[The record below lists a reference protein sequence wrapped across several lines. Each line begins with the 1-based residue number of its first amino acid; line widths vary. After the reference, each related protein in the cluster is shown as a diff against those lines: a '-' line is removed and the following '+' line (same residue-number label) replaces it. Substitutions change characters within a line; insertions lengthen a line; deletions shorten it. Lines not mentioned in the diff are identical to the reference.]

1 MRQSC
6 DKTGPDDDEAH
17 RGIPRDTNGDPIF
30 LILPEGVRMKY
41 QAGMTA
47 CEMAWREGESL
58 AIAEAATLTHLYR
71 QPMPAW
77 LEQAIV
83 ELAMAQRNKDQ
94 AKRHAANEIHLM
106 RYMTVRD
113 LKVGTPSHNKQ
124 YVPPTVRVSWDDAYE
139 KAAEILSGSRAA
151 GSAAT
156 MKADYAK
163 VRRDLN
169 ARRHGKYFTLK
180 DRRYRQ
186 LG

>member
-71 QPMPAW
+71 QPMRRGSNRRSSSW
-77 LEQAIV
+77 LWCKGA
-83 ELAMAQRNKDQ
+83 RTK
-94 AKRHAANEIHLM
+94 
-106 RYMTVRD
+106 
-113 LKVGTPSHNKQ
+113 
-124 YVPPTVRVSWDDAYE
+124 
-139 KAAEILSGSRAA
+139 
-151 GSAAT
+151 
-156 MKADYAK
+156 
-163 VRRDLN
+163 LN
-169 ARRHGKYFTLK
+169 AMRQTRFT
-180 DRRYRQ
+180 
-186 LG
+186 